1 MTRLAAIDGK
11 ILLTRCRERVCRG
24 QEDRLPPAGQA
35 PPRSLDVRAILN
47 IGLQHRSFTSLSPNG
62 PSSEKASDA
71 DFDCAWGEKMRIGT
85 EEVGPSQGCRLGHGL
100 RRVSLWA
107 GESGVSRL
115 GLQYAVRRD
124 RWPSAD
130 GKSLRQASPRQLPS
144 RHPGTIAAI
153 SPFDTHR
160 HGRFPS
166 PIYVSECKSRFLRRR
181 RAWKRR

>member
-1 MTRLAAIDGK
+1 MARSYLPGAGSEFAAG
-11 ILLTRCRERVCRG
+11 TGGPPSARGTGSTSFSRC
-24 QEDRLPPAGQA
+24 AGH
-35 PPRSLDVRAILN
+35 SD

-115 GLQYAVRRD
+115 GLQYAVTHDPFRR
-124 RWPSAD
+124 A
-130 GKSLRQASPRQLPS
+130 LRHRKLPRMGAPEES
-144 RHPGTIAAI
+144 VVAH
-153 SPFDTHR
+153 
-160 HGRFPS
+160 
-166 PIYVSECKSRFLRRR
+166 LRR
-181 RAWKRR
+181 ASHLIDWHF

>member
-1 MTRLAAIDGK
+1 MTKLAAIDGK
-11 ILLTRCRERVCRG
+11 ILLTRSRERVCRG

-85 EEVGPSQGCRLGHGL
+85 EEVGPSQECRLGHGL

-107 GESGVSRL
+107 DESGVS
-115 GLQYAVRRD
+115 LQYAVREAVAVGGSDRHFPRD
-124 RWPSAD
+124 SWMPKARSNE
-130 GKSLRQASPRQLPS
+130 SLCGVLLSP
-144 RHPGTIAAI
+144 
-153 SPFDTHR
+153 
-160 HGRFPS
+160 
-166 PIYVSECKSRFLRRR
+166 
-181 RAWKRR
+181 

>member
-1 MTRLAAIDGK
+1 MTKLAAIDGK

-107 GESGVSRL
+107 DESGVSRL
-115 GLQYAVRRD
+115 GLQ
-124 RWPSAD
+124 
-130 GKSLRQASPRQLPS
+130 
-144 RHPGTIAAI
+144 
-153 SPFDTHR
+153 
-160 HGRFPS
+160 
-166 PIYVSECKSRFLRRR
+166 LRRHTGSR
-181 RAWKRR
+181 LAGDHFQEADLHAEPPTRSATV

>member
-1 MTRLAAIDGK
+1 MAGIF
-11 ILLTRCRERVCRG
+11 RG
-24 QEDRLPPAGQA
+24 QGSAIA
-35 PPRSLDVRAILN
+35 RSLALLPAFLFAVFANAPAMAQLSEQPMLVVDPGMHTGRINAVGVDAAGRFAVTGSHDKTVRVW
-47 IGLQHRSFTSLSPNG
+47 SL
-62 PSSEKASDA
+62 
-71 DFDCAWGEKMRIGT
+71 
-85 EEVGPSQGCRLGHGL
+85 
-100 RRVSLWA
+100 
-107 GESGVSRL
+107 
-115 GLQYAVRRD
+115 
-124 RWPSAD
+124 AD

>member
-1 MTRLAAIDGK
+1 MTKLAAIDGK
-11 ILLTRCRERVCRG
+11 ILLTRSRERVCRG

-35 PPRSLDVRAILN
+35 PPRSLDVRAIRN

-107 GESGVSRL
+107 DESGVSRL
-115 GLQYAVRRD
+115 GLQYAVTRD
-124 RWPSAD
+124 
-130 GKSLRQASPRQLPS
+130 PS
-144 RHPGTIAAI
+144 RRVMYHHKLPRRGLRGPVTGLRA
-153 SPFDTHR
+153 SRPT
-160 HGRFPS
+160 GR
-166 PIYVSECKSRFLRRR
+166 ITSEWRVTRPQ
-181 RAWKRR
+181 WIVKRRVNLSVRTR

>member
-1 MTRLAAIDGK
+1 MPSLMTKLAAIDGK

-115 GLQYAVRRD
+115 GLQYAVTRNLDCHTGGHFPGSRLCKWPQALTRRD
-124 RWPSAD
+124 VY
-130 GKSLRQASPRQLPS
+130 
-144 RHPGTIAAI
+144 
-153 SPFDTHR
+153 F
-160 HGRFPS
+160 F
-166 PIYVSECKSRFLRRR
+166 
-181 RAWKRR
+181 

>member
-107 GESGVSRL
+107 DESGVSRL
-115 GLQYAVRRD
+115 GLQYAVD
-124 RWPSAD
+124 RGSSGAW
-130 GKSLRQASPRQLPS
+130 R
-144 RHPGTIAAI
+144 
-153 SPFDTHR
+153 FV
-160 HGRFPS
+160 GREPVGDNFRVARYTTGGS
-166 PIYVSECKSRFLRRR
+166 
-181 RAWKRR
+181 